1 MDWHLADFDKRH
13 NPAPWYRPELKYT
26 IEYMTNK
33 IPTIHRWNRS
43 YKIFARPDMLYKETK
58 NSI

>member
-13 NPAPWYRPELKYT
+13 KPAPLDRPELKYL
-26 IEYMTNK
+26 IEYMT
-33 IPTIHRWNRS
+33 TIHFWRS
-43 YKIFARPDMLYKETK
+43 SNKIFARPHVLNKETK